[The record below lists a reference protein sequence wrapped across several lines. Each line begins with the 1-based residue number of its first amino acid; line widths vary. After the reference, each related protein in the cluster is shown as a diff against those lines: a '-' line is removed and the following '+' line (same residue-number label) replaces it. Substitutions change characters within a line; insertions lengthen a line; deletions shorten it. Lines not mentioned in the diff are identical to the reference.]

1 MLSRQVEVIIACCLS
16 AIPLWIVEEADFR
29 IIKIILYAR
38 ATTAVIKI
46 FGSLTNLYE
55 PAGDFNDPRTY
66 TVEYLIGVFSSVFVC
81 YAFIFETEAMSD
93 SLKQSFVRGTDMLL
107 NEKYLFDSMR
117 AIVEIQKRRQ
127 SM

>member
-1 MLSRQVEVIIACCLS
+1 MS
-16 AIPLWIVEEADFR
+16 AIPLWIVEEADFK

-38 ATTAVIKI
+38 ATTAAIKMI
-46 FGSLTNLYE
+46 GTLTNLYE

-66 TVEYLIGVFSSVFVC
+66 TIEYAIGVISSVFVC
-81 YAFIFETEAMSD
+81 YAFVFETPAMSE

-117 AIVEIQKRRQ
+117 AIREIQIRR
-127 SM
+127 SK